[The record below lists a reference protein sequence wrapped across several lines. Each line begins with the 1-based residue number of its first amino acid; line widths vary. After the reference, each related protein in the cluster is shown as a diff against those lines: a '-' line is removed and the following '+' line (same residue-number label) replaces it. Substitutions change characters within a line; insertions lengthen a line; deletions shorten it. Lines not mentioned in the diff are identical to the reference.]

1 MITCAPWH
9 RVRSVSLRP
18 RPAPDKG
25 IDACFSLSHNLSGGS
40 EQHGILESVYRCV
53 LDGHLDDAPHS
64 ELDGPLSGRG
74 PCPLLEGILVFER
87 SDGIISSGSHFN
99 ESRLQTKECD
109 HPTRIPWTCFTGF
122 IRCRLSR
129 SAKMHP
135 EEMQL
140 LRTDGRLYH
149 SVDMINLVDAIHLP
163 VESRAFH
170 ATGRCTG
177 SSQTNVSV
185 LHAAGFGFEVLDL
198 LGARPVS
205 HSRSAT
211 RSQVS

>member
-1 MITCAPWH
+1 MVIWTMRLTPSSMDPYLDEDLVLFSKA
-9 RVRSVSLRP
+9 
-18 RPAPDKG
+18 
-25 IDACFSLSHNLSGGS
+25 SLSLK
-40 EQHGILESVYRCV
+40 
-53 LDGHLDDAPHS
+53 
-64 ELDGPLSGRG
+64 GPT
-74 PCPLLEGILVFER
+74 V
-87 SDGIISSGSHFN
+87 SSGSHFN

-170 ATGRCTG
+170 ATGKCTG

-185 LHAAGFGFEVLDL
+185 LHAAGFGFEGLDL

-205 HSRSAT
+205 HPRSAT